1 MTFYTSKILCLYP
14 TPTFVHLF
22 YYSRCFGFFSC
33 HWNTDKSTW
42 ERVGS
47 GWRFKDTV
55 HHSGDVTATREQLVT
70 LHAQL
75 GREWQMLALHHRAE
89 LRLSSYT
96 VANSSQGMVPT
107 NRSATV
113 LHQAF
118 PRVCG
123 ADHWHYLSHPSGIFC
138 GFIYISIMNNRAKHL
153 FCAYESFVYLF
164 WEKWLW
170 RDFGQF
176 KRSDLQRSC
185 VWFWFLWWIHYVG
198 QTDLKVTQP
207 SKDWGYRNEP
217 PYLAGLDL

>member
-1 MTFYTSKILCLYP
+1 MRKGWLWLTFQGHSPPLWGRHSDVGAVGHIACTARKRVTNTCSSSPSWAPSLLLHSC
-14 TPTFVHLF
+14 
-22 YYSRCFGFFSC
+22 GFQPG
-33 HWNTDKSTW
+33 N
-42 ERVGS
+42 G
-47 GWRFKDTV
+47 
-55 HHSGDVTATREQLVT
+55 
-70 LHAQL
+70 
-75 GREWQMLALHHRAE
+75 
-89 LRLSSYT
+89 
-96 VANSSQGMVPT
+96 T

-153 FCAYESFVYLF
+153 FYAYESFVYLL
-164 WEKWLW
+164 WKKWLW

-198 QTDLKVTQP
+198 QTDLKVTQ
-207 SKDWGYRNEP
+207 S
-217 PYLAGLDL
+217 YLSLPRTGVTGMSLHTWLGLIYNRWCFNISLCKGLGLATTLTLAQYSQMLS